1 MVRRSDWLACVAWR
15 FERARKQAKVGEG
28 SETAR
33 GLVVHPTKPP
43 WYASP
48 HLRKHKTVLDHRIPG
63 TGFRS
68 LSVEL
73 GY

>member
-1 MVRRSDWLACVAWR
+1 M
-15 FERARKQAKVGEG
+15 RKQAKVGEG